1 MALELEVE
9 VLPEDPLEPLDAP
22 LCLIYIAV
30 HDVLWDLSPEAGGG
44 DDDPLVVLLQQFL
57 IYTGAIVVAV
67 YPGTRDHLDE
77 VLVAR
82 EVLGQ
87 QDEVPATIIYR
98 LGGTIGVG
106 DVGLLA
112 EA

>member
-22 LCLIYIAV
+22 LCLLYIAV
-30 HDVLWDLSPEAGGG
+30 HDMLWDLPPEAGGG
-44 DDDPLVVLLQQFL
+44 GDDPLVVLLQQLL
-57 IYTGAIVVAV
+57 IYTGAVVVSV
-67 YPGTRDHLDE
+67 YPGTGDHLDE

-87 QDEVPATIIYR
+87 QNEVPATIIYR
-98 LGGTIGVG
+98 LGGAIGVG

>member
-1 MALELEVE
+1 M
-9 VLPEDPLEPLDAP
+9 
-22 LCLIYIAV
+22 
-30 HDVLWDLSPEAGGG
+30 
-44 DDDPLVVLLQQFL
+44 VLLQQL
-57 IYTGAIVVAV
+57 LVDTGAIVVAID
-67 YPGTRDHLDE
+67 PGAGDHLDE

-98 LGGTIGVG
+98 LGGAIGVG